1 MRSNFSTSSDITPL
15 SRFSSFLRDTSL
27 LPSSS
32 FLQSFIRARN
42 VIRTSPPPPSPNLS
56 QKLLLLVMKLTVD
69 RHASS
74 FLGTLVTSTTDRFH
88 QFFLH
93 FSLDNGDF
101 KNETLHPRTFTYL
114 TITIFNKRRKLYT
127 IFFLFS
133 FIPIL
138 YVFFFC
144 QPTWKRMKI
153 EKERKNSKYIKIRW
167 KKLFQVKGISR
178 SSWLDRKCTKT
189 FYTSVVSL
197 GTGKGNILL
206 ICFFFSLLFFL
217 LYHKKISLKKI
228 ENHIKS
234 IEISFFFV
242 HRSKLTKTYKIW
254 RERRESLWWIMR
266 R

>member
-93 FSLDNGDF
+93 FSLDNRDF

-127 IFFLFS
+127 IFFS

-144 QPTWKRMKI
+144 QPT
-153 EKERKNSKYIKIRW
+153 
-167 KKLFQVKGISR
+167 
-178 SSWLDRKCTKT
+178 
-189 FYTSVVSL
+189 
-197 GTGKGNILL
+197 
-206 ICFFFSLLFFL
+206 
-217 LYHKKISLKKI
+217 
-228 ENHIKS
+228 
-234 IEISFFFV
+234 
-242 HRSKLTKTYKIW
+242 
-254 RERRESLWWIMR
+254 
-266 R
+266 